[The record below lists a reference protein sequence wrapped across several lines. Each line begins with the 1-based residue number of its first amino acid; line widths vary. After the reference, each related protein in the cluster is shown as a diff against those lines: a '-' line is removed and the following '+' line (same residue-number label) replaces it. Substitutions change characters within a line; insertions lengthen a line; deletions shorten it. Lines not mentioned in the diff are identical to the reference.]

1 MILSLVPEG
10 DFDNEVIDPELW
22 MSVEHESGRVHAVF
36 DAKAKD
42 GVDAKEALDA
52 DTTNL
57 RPKYS
62 WQSLVGR
69 IPVYS
74 FSYFEGG
81 GEYSHLQPHMF
92 SFSNLS
98 NDEQLAKSL
107 YSIDLFDLARYM
119 TMFQSQTI
127 EKPISYADYSE
138 NCFSVEIPDMRNSA
152 QNPNKGQLLA
162 LSSFA
167 RTTLL

>member
-1 MILSLVPEG
+1 MILSLYSPDG
-10 DFDNEVIDPELW
+10 DFDNDVIDPELW
-22 MSVEHESGRVHAVF
+22 MSVEHERVHAVF

-52 DTTNL
+52 DTTKL
-57 RPKYS
+57 LSKYS

-92 SFSNLS
+92 SFSKLS

-107 YSIDLFDLARYM
+107 YSIDLFDLAP
-119 TMFQSQTI
+119 T
-127 EKPISYADYSE
+127 
-138 NCFSVEIPDMRNSA
+138 
-152 QNPNKGQLLA
+152 
-162 LSSFA
+162 
-167 RTTLL
+167 

>member
-1 MILSLVPEG
+1 
-10 DFDNEVIDPELW
+10 
-22 MSVEHESGRVHAVF
+22 MSEHESGRVHAVF

-52 DTTNL
+52 VTNL
-57 RPKYS
+57 LSKYS

-92 SFSNLS
+92 SFSDLS

-138 NCFSVEIPDMRNSA
+138 KCFSVKIPNMSLLLRIQTKIN
-152 QNPNKGQLLA
+152 LA